1 MSIKM
6 KFMRPLVVVFAL
18 CIAAGIFVT
27 HTIAAKKIQA
37 EAEDGAARASE
48 EALNLIE
55 VTDSLV
61 MDQVATSMRL
71 LKELSS
77 SYGEASLGDQ
87 LEINGQPTIDLNF
100 GGTAMGNNFELV
112 DHVTKLAGGTATIFS
127 QYNGDFIRISTNVMT
142 AKGRAIGT
150 RLHPEGAAIKKIRK
164 NQPYYGL
171 VSILNSP
178 YLTAYEPILDNNS
191 GAAIGILYVGYKADL
206 KNLDT
211 VIEGTRILNQGFI
224 LIRDNLGKT
233 RVHSDNIN
241 LAEADRIV
249 DGKIDDWTLSRKGF
263 DKWGYEVITAYPKKE
278 VRDHLFTASL
288 SMALVVFLVGVVIL
302 GIVYWLLSY
311 MVIRPLNE
319 TILRVEDVANGNGDL
334 TRRINNKEKDELGS
348 LASAFDRLM
357 DQLQGTIK
365 SVANI
370 ATGLDTAAKGL
381 QEISL
386 ASKGVL
392 SDQSSNID
400 IIASAIHEMSASAG
414 DVADTAG
421 RVSVAA
427 EEADQQARHSHD
439 QVTGSIAAT
448 EVAAENIQETSKV
461 LSDLVD
467 SGKEIS
473 AILNVIRGIADQ
485 TNLLAL
491 NAAIEAAR
499 AGEQGRG
506 FAVVADEVRSL
517 AKLTQTS
524 TEEVDEM
531 LRRFHASTDT
541 ALLKMN
547 SAKSTGDAN
556 VSAAIASGEAI
567 DAVRESVGSLSDLNK
582 QISSAVRQ
590 QSEVA
595 EEISV
600 NVTRISEDAEL
611 SKTQAENTSAAA
623 VELADLSRRIQEQL
637 GSFRY

>member
-150 RLHPEGAAIKKIRK
+150 RLNPEGAAIKKIRK